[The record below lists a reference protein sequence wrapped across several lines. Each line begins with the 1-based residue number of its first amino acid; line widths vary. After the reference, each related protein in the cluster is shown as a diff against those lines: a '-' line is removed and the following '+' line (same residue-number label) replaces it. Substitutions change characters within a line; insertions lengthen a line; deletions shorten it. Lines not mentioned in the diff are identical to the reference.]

1 MKRKILVID
10 DEMNN
15 LEIIEGFLRIG
26 EFDDYEIVKYQ
37 SAEEGLKRLLEESR
51 DIDIIILD
59 QMMPGMSGFDL
70 VKKVKE
76 HPALNKIPIV
86 MQTASDDKV
95 QLVEG
100 FKLGVYHYLIKPYL
114 PSVLNAV
121 VRGAIELYKKQKDLS
136 IALSHSKVLYE
147 CVDNA
152 SFKINNLEQ
161 ANKISVSLAQ
171 LFPSPEKV
179 VLGISEIL
187 VNAIEHGNLNISYE
201 EKSDLN
207 LKSQWKQE
215 IEKRLNLPEYKNKSV
230 TIQFTKQKDQ
240 IILSVK
246 DEGNGFDYKRYM
258 EFDPNRST
266 HNHGR
271 GIAFANNISF
281 DSLEYV
287 GIGNQVNCI
296 VRLQAGD

>member
-1 MKRKILVID
+1 MNRKILAID
-10 DEMNN
+10 DEPNN

-26 EFDDYEIVKYQ
+26 NFTDYDVIKCGCAEDGYRILTQ
-37 SAEEGLKRLLEESR
+37 SYK
-51 DIDIIILD
+51 DIDVIILD

-70 VKKVKE
+70 VELVKKQENLKR
-76 HPALNKIPIV
+76 IPII

-100 FKLGVYHYLIKPYL
+100 FKLGIYHYLTKPYL
-114 PSVLNAV
+114 PSVFNAI
-121 VRGAIELYKKQKDLS
+121 VRGAIDNHNKHRELS
-136 IALSHSKVLYE
+136 VALANSKVLYD
-147 CVDNA
+147 CINNA

-171 LFPSPEKV
+171 LFPVPEKV

-201 EKSDLN
+201 EKSELN

-215 IEKRLNLPEYKNKSV
+215 VEKRLDSPEYKDKSV
-230 TIQFTKQKDQ
+230 TIEFKKTEDE
-240 IILSVK
+240 IILSVQ
-246 DEGNGFDYKRYM
+246 DQGNGFDYKRYM
-258 EFDPNRST
+258 EFDPSRST

-281 DSLEYV
+281 DRLEY
-287 GIGNQVNCI
+287 IGNGNHVNCI
-296 VRLQAGD
+296 VRL

>member
-1 MKRKILVID
+1 MNRKILVID
-10 DEMNN
+10 DEPNN

-26 EFDDYEIVKYQ
+26 NFNDYDVVKCGCAEDGYRILTESYKEIDV
-37 SAEEGLKRLLEESR
+37 
-51 DIDIIILD
+51 IILD

-70 VKKVKE
+70 VELVKKQENLKR
-76 HPALNKIPIV
+76 IPII

-100 FKLGVYHYLIKPYL
+100 FKLGIYHYLTKPYL
-114 PSVLNAV
+114 PSVFNAI
-121 VRGAIELYKKQKDLS
+121 VRGAIENHNKHRELS
-136 IALSHSKVLYE
+136 IALANSKVLYD
-147 CVDNA
+147 CINNA

-171 LFPSPEKV
+171 LFPVPEKV

-201 EKSDLN
+201 EKSELN

-215 IEKRLNLPEYKNKSV
+215 VEKRLDSPEYKDKSV
-230 TIQFTKQKDQ
+230 TIEFKKTKDE
-240 IILSVK
+240 IILSVQ
-246 DEGNGFDYKRYM
+246 DQGEGFDYKRYM
-258 EFDPNRST
+258 DFDPSRST

-281 DSLEYV
+281 DRLEY
-287 GIGNQVNCI
+287 IGNGNHVNCI
-296 VRLQAGD
+296 VRL

>member
-10 DEMNN
+10 DEANN

-26 EFDDYEIVKYQ
+26 HFEDYDIIKCQ
-37 SAEEGLKRLLEESR
+37 SPQDGLKLLLEDSKE
-51 DIDIIILD
+51 IDVIILD
-59 QMMPGMSGFDL
+59 QMMPGMSGLEL
-70 VKKVKE
+70 VKKLKE
-76 HPALNKIPIV
+76 TPILKRIPVI
-86 MQTASDDKV
+86 MQTASDDKI

-121 VRGAIELYKKQKDLS
+121 VRGALDVYNKQRELS
-136 IALSHSKVLYE
+136 VALGHSKLLYE
-147 CVDNA
+147 CVENA
-152 SFKINNLEQ
+152 SFKINNLDQ

-171 LFPSPEKV
+171 LFPNPEKV

-201 EKSDLN
+201 EKSELN
-207 LKSQWKQE
+207 LKSQWKAE
-215 IEKRLNLPEYKNKSV
+215 IDKRLNLPEYKDKAV
-230 TIQFTKQKDQ
+230 TIHFTKTKDE
-240 IILSVK
+240 IVLSVK
-246 DEGNGFDYKRYM
+246 DEGKGFDYKRYM
-258 EFDPNRST
+258 EFDPTRST

-281 DSLEYV
+281 DKLEYV
-287 GIGNQVNCI
+287 GTGNQVNCI
-296 VRLQAGD
+296 VRLQ

>member
-1 MKRKILVID
+1 MKRKILVVD

-26 EFDDYEIVKYQ
+26 DFDEYDIIKFQ
-37 SAEEGLKRLLEESR
+37 SAEEGLKKLLEDSK
-51 DIDIIILD
+51 DIDVIILD

-70 VKKVKE
+70 VKKVKDN
-76 HPALNKIPIV
+76 PVLRRIPIV

-100 FKLGVYHYLIKPYL
+100 FKLGIYHYLIKPYL

-121 VRGAIELYKKQKDLS
+121 VRGALDLYRKQRELS
-136 IALSHSKVLYE
+136 VALGHSKVLYE

-152 SFKINNLEQ
+152 SFKINNLDQ

-171 LFPSPEKV
+171 LFPAPEKV

-201 EKSDLN
+201 EKTELN

-215 IEKRLNLPEYKNKSV
+215 VEKRLNLPEYKDKWV
-230 TIQFTKQKDQ
+230 TISFTKKKDE

-246 DEGNGFDYKRYM
+246 DEGEGFDYKRYM
-258 EFDPNRST
+258 EFDPSRST

-287 GIGNQVNCI
+287 GSGNQVNCI
-296 VRLQAGD
+296 VKL

>member
-1 MKRKILVID
+1 
-10 DEMNN
+10 

-26 EFDDYEIVKYQ
+26 DFDDYNIVKSQ
-37 SAEEGLKRLLEESR
+37 SAEEGLKVLLEVSKEV
-51 DIDIIILD
+51 DVIILD
-59 QMMPGMSGFDL
+59 QMMPGMSGLEL
-70 VKKVKE
+70 VQKLKADTNLKR
-76 HPALNKIPIV
+76 IPIV

-121 VRGAIELYKKQKDLS
+121 VRGAIDFHKKQRELTV
-136 IALSHSKVLYE
+136 ALGHSKVLYE

-152 SFKINNLEQ
+152 LFKICNLDQ

-171 LFPSPEKV
+171 LFPVPEKV

-201 EKSDLN
+201 EKSELN

-215 IEKRLNLPEYKNKSV
+215 IEKRLNLPEYKDKSV
-230 TIQFTKQKDQ
+230 TISFAKKKDE

-246 DEGNGFDYKRYM
+246 DEGEGFDYKRYM

-287 GIGNQVNCI
+287 GNGNQVNCI
-296 VRLQAGD
+296 VRL

>member
-1 MKRKILVID
+1 MNRKILVID
-10 DEMNN
+10 DEINN
-15 LEIIEGFLRIG
+15 LEIIEGFLRLG
-26 EFDDYEIVKYQ
+26 NFEDYDIIKCQ
-37 SAEEGLKRLLEESR
+37 SAEEGLKILHTDPKS
-51 DIDIIILD
+51 IDIIILD

-70 VKKVKE
+70 VKTLKVDPKF
-76 HPALNKIPIV
+76 KRIPIV
-86 MQTASDDKV
+86 MQTASDDKI

-121 VRGAIELYKKQKDLS
+121 VRGALDVYKKQRELS
-136 IALSHSKVLYE
+136 EALAHSKVLYE
-147 CVDNA
+147 CIDNA

-171 LFPSPEKV
+171 LFPVPDKV

-187 VNAIEHGNLNISYE
+187 VNSIEHGNLNITYE
-201 EKSDLN
+201 EKSELN
-207 LKSQWKQE
+207 LKCEWKSE
-215 IEKRLNLPEYKNKSV
+215 VERRLNMPENKEKAV
-230 TIQFTKQKDQ
+230 TINFAKKKDE
-240 IILSVK
+240 IILSVQ

-281 DSLEYV
+281 DSLEY
-287 GIGNQVNCI
+287 IGTGNHVKCI
-296 VRLQAGD
+296 VKL